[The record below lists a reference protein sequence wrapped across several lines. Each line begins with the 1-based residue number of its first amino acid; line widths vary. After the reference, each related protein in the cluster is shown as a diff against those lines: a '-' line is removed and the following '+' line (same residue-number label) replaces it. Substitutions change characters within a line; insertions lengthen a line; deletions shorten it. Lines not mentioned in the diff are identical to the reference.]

1 MGYKAVPET
10 ITSEPKSPSMMQP
23 FDTIDIEKSLPPHST
38 PSTTNYGTLPPSKEG
53 RFPSSS
59 PPTTTR
65 ARAGGIWMN
74 FMQSLVAVGMF
85 TFMGVVMVLVV
96 L

>member
-1 MGYKAVPET
+1 
-10 ITSEPKSPSMMQP
+10 MMQP
-23 FDTIDIEKSLPPHST
+23 FDTIDIEKSLPPRT
-38 PSTTNYGTLPPSKEG
+38 TSTTNYGTLPPSKEG
-53 RFPSSS
+53 RFSSS

-85 TFMGVVMVLVV
+85 TVMGVVMVLVV